1 MSNTKELTKKKS
13 HAPLSGVVKSF
24 TEIDIP
30 DLGVGRMTTTAT
42 VILTTLMIEDGIMER
57 AIVLESVIEH
67 LKITPEDFERMKRN
81 RKKHEALDYDND
93 EAYSWE

>member
-1 MSNTKELTKKKS
+1 ME
-13 HAPLSGVVKSF
+13 SF
-24 TEIDIP
+24 AEIDIP

-57 AIVLESVIEH
+57 ARVLESVIEH
-67 LKITPEDFERMKRN
+67 LRIEPSDFEKMRRN
-81 RKKHEALDYDND
+81 EKKHEALDYDND